1 MKLSDSFPVKN
12 ELYLCE
18 SELKNKSKE
27 FIRNIIKSNSNRI
40 NTNVP
45 ALPL

>member
-18 SELKNKSKE
+18 SELKKQKQ
-27 FIRNIIKSNSNRI
+27 RVYQKYYQK
-40 NTNVP
+40 
-45 ALPL
+45 